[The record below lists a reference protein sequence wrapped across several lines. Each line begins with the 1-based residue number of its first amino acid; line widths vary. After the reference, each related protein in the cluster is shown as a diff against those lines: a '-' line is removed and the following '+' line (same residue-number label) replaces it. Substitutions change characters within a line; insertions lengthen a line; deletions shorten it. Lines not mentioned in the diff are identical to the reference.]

1 MLLGGS
7 SKEKVILKVWVL
19 FKFLTVSM
27 SYRICNASVTGLSLS
42 PSLQTIRLP
51 YCGGWGNRSR
61 WVHSENSETKPR
73 QTGSC
78 NRKCHI
84 QFLLEQLIGY
94 VLYKTDGVNWCSA
107 LPKNTVYT
115 EHPQPNLDLQRKQ
128 ALKYILGT
136 VLFAFYSAKIL
147 LKLQNGTWICSYI
160 SLSYY
165 ISEFLSFFQ
174 SARVMEGEYICVDNS
189 GLLQKVQMNRRKTCS
204 TWWIN
209 KTSVMLLML

>member
-7 SKEKVILKVWVL
+7 SKENIILKVWVL

-94 VLYKTDGVNWCSA
+94 VLYKTDRWSKLMQCTAKTPSIHWTSSA
-107 LPKNTVYT
+107 KSGFT
-115 EHPQPNLDLQRKQ
+115 EKAGIKRH
-128 ALKYILGT
+128 LGT

-147 LKLQNGTWICSYI
+147 LKFHNGTWICCYI
-160 SLSYY
+160 SLLLY
-165 ISEFLSFFQ
+165 IWISVSFFSLQ
-174 SARVMEGEYICVDNS
+174 GSWRESISVLITVDCC
-189 GLLQKVQMNRRKTCS
+189 RKYKWTEE
-204 TWWIN
+204 
-209 KTSVMLLML
+209 KHM